1 MGKMHFRDVAV
12 VEFPDG
18 FCIAVNA
25 DRWWREVSD
34 ECIRLRRRG
43 EVRVHT
49 FNRLPNGTIIKLDVI
64 HARV

>member
-1 MGKMHFRDVAV
+1 MVYRDIAV

-18 FCIAVNA
+18 FTIAVNA
-25 DRWWREVSD
+25 PRWWKEVSE
-34 ECIRLRRRG
+34 ECIRLRRGG

-49 FNRLPNGTIIKLDVI
+49 FNRLPNGEIYKLDCV